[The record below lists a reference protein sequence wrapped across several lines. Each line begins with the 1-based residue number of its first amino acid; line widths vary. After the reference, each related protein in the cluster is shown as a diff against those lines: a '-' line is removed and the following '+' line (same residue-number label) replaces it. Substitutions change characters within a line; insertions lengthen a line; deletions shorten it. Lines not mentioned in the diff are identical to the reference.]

1 MKNTARIA
9 VLILALITVLGGC
22 GNKAPV
28 KPIDTSW
35 TMSSDSYSLTREQFT
50 FFYNMVVAASSGY
63 SEQMGYSTDI
73 PLSEQECAMGDK
85 AGYTWHDHYVDSTVE
100 KISELLTLCEAAKA
114 AGVSLDESERAE
126 VDKNI
131 ANLHSAAEKN
141 GMSVD
146 EMIEENYGAGVTE
159 DDMRF
164 CLELQRLS
172 LKMNEYTRENLTY
185 TDEQILEECRK
196 NALNYYRCDYRY
208 YVVRVATEPGATVEE
223 IEAAKTVAKET
234 ADKLVLAANEQEYTD
249 IIEDYCRE
257 QLGLSDKDIEVTLSA
272 TLKEG
277 YGYSSAGAMAQWLFE
292 ADEEGDFL
300 REDSQTKAYYN
311 ENGGVYGVCF
321 IVSAPSLN
329 ESIIKDSR
337 HILFRV
343 NNEGGMTD
351 EEAKKKAEELLAT
364 LNEGGLTEEEFAEAA
379 KEHSTDYG
387 SAPKG
392 GLIEGAA
399 KESLYEEYG
408 DWLFAE
414 DRKTGDVG
422 LVKTEV
428 GYHLVFCVSENVKW
442 KEDIESALRG
452 REFNEAYEE
461 YRKAN
466 AIKVNEP
473 CLTTIESA

>member
-1 MKNTARIA
+1 MMGPHAIYTTDREYLELVMEKAQEYG
-9 VLILALITVLGGC
+9 LGINIHLSESRKEVDDCYAQHGC
-22 GNKAPV
+22 SPV
-28 KPIDTSW
+28 EYLD
-35 TMSSDSYSLTREQFT
+35 
-50 FFYNMVVAASSGY
+50 NMGMFSFHTVAAHCV
-63 SEQMGYSTDI
+63 Q
-73 PLSEQECAMGDK
+73 
-85 AGYTWHDHYVDSTVE
+85 
-100 KISELLTLCEAAKA
+100 
-114 AGVSLDESERAE
+114 
-126 VDKNI
+126 
-131 ANLHSAAEKN
+131 
-141 GMSVD
+141 
-146 EMIEENYGAGVTE
+146 
-159 DDMRF
+159 
-164 CLELQRLS
+164 
-172 LKMNEYTRENLTY
+172 
-185 TDEQILEECRK
+185 
-196 NALNYYRCDYRY
+196 
-208 YVVRVATEPGATVEE
+208 
-223 IEAAKTVAKET
+223 
-234 ADKLVLAANEQEYTD
+234 
-249 IIEDYCRE
+249 
-257 QLGLSDKDIEVTLSA
+257 LSDKDIEVTLSA

-442 KEDIESALRG
+442 KEDVESALRG

-461 YRKAN
+461 YRKAY